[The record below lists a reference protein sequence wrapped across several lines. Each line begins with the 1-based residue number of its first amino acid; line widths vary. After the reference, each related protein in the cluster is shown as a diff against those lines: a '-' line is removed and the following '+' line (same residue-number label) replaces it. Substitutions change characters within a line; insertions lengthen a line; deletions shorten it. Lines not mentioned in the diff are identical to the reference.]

1 MNAFAEDPDVFA
13 REGRIYNGSGSAT
26 GNIIL
31 TGREFIADFTPPDYL
46 VDRILQRRYFY
57 SLTAPT
63 GAGKTA
69 IALRLAAHAE
79 LGRLIGGYEVE
90 QGRFLYFAGENP
102 DDVRM
107 RWIAMAEAMEFDP
120 GMGHFIPG
128 VSSIPAL
135 RDRVQEEAEAMGGF
149 ALVIV
154 DTSAA
159 YFGGD
164 QENDNVAMG
173 THARMLR
180 SLTTLPSGP
189 TVLALCHPVKNA
201 TADNLLP
208 RGGGAYI
215 AEVDGNLIGRKSDLI
230 VELDWQGKFR
240 GPGFEPIA
248 FELVSVSTDKIR
260 DSKERQIPTV
270 MARPLNERE
279 HAAKASAAR
288 SDQDVL
294 LIAMLDN
301 QGASIASLAE
311 KAGWLTGAGLAHKS
325 KVHRV
330 LTALKRDHMV
340 VNKRGTWALSETGTK
355 EAKKAKSNTAFAGA
369 KYD

>member
-1 MNAFAEDPDVFA
+1 MNATEDPDVFM
-13 REGRIYNGSGSAT
+13 REGRTYNGSAAGHT
-26 GNIIL
+26 IL
-31 TGREFIADFTPPDYL
+31 TGGEFIADFKPPDYL
-46 VDRILQRRYFY
+46 VHRILQRRYFY

-69 IALRLAAHAE
+69 IALRLAAHVE
-79 LGRLIGGYEVE
+79 LGRSIGGYEVE

-120 GMGHFIPG
+120 SMGHFIPG

-135 RDRVQEEAEAMGGF
+135 RDRVQEEADAMGGF

-159 YFGGD
+159 YFEGD

-208 RGGGAYI
+208 RGGGAYV
-215 AEVDGNLIGRKSDLI
+215 AEVDGNLIGRKADTI

-248 FELVSVSTDKIR
+248 FELVSLTTDKIM
-260 DSKERQIPTV
+260 DSKGRQIPTV
-270 MARPLNERE
+270 MARPLTERE

-294 LIAMLDN
+294 LIAMTEN
-301 QGASIASLAE
+301 EGASIA
-311 KAGWLTGAGLAHKS
+311 GLADKAEWFTATGLPYKS
-325 KVHRV
+325 KVQR
-330 LTALKRDHMV
+330 LLKQLKRDHMV
-340 VNKRGTWALSETGTK
+340 IDRRGSWGLTEAGQK
-355 EAKKAKSNTAFAGA
+355 EAKKAQSNATMAGA
-369 KYD
+369 KYA

>member
-1 MNAFAEDPDVFA
+1 MNMHEDPDVFV
-13 REGRIYNGSGSAT
+13 REGRIHNGGSTAAEHT
-26 GNIIL
+26 IL
-31 TGREFIADFTPPDYL
+31 TGREFIANFTPPDYL
-46 VDRILQRRYFY
+46 VHRILQRRYFY

-69 IALRLAAHAE
+69 IALRLAAHVE
-79 LGRLIGGYEVE
+79 LGRPIGGYEVE
-90 QGRFLYFAGENP
+90 QGQFLYFAGENP

-128 VSSIPAL
+128 VFSIPAL
-135 RDRVQEEAEAMGGF
+135 TARVGHEAKSIGGF

-159 YFGGD
+159 YFEGE
-164 QENDNVAMG
+164 QENDNVSMG
-173 THARMLR
+173 AHARMLR

-189 TVLALCHPVKNA
+189 TVLALCRPVKNA

-208 RGGGAYI
+208 RGGGAYA
-215 AEVDGNLIGRKSDLI
+215 AEVDGNLVGRKADTI

-248 FELVSVSTDKIR
+248 FELISLSTDKIK
-260 DSKERQIPTV
+260 DSKGRQIPTV
-270 MARPLNERE
+270 MAQPLTERE
-279 HAAKASAAR
+279 NAAKVSAVR

-294 LIAMLDN
+294 MVVMLDN
-301 QGASIASLAE
+301 EGASIAALAE
-311 KAGWLTGAGLAHKS
+311 KAKWLTATGLPHKS
-325 KVHRV
+325 KVHRI
-330 LTALKRDHMV
+330 LTALKRDRIV
-340 VNKRGTWALSETGTK
+340 DNKRGTWALTEPGKK
-355 EAKKAKSNTAFAGA
+355 EAKQAQSNATLAGA